1 MLRKAVGLTL
11 GEVLGVLDRF
21 ALGSVLGTRDSKSKE
36 QDFNCEKSYDYAKRI
51 DCHCERCAASWK
63 GLVLGK

>member
-1 MLRKAVGLTL
+1 M
-11 GEVLGVLDRF
+11 LGVLDGF
-21 ALGSVLGTRDSKSKE
+21 ALESVLGTRDSKSKE

>member
-1 MLRKAVGLTL
+1 MLRKAVGLM
-11 GEVLGVLDRF
+11 LGVLDGF
-21 ALGSVLGTRDSKSKE
+21 ALESVLGTRDSKSKE